1 MASPLPDYTP
11 LVEAAVVSYWDVR
24 SRQAQTSKDLGV
36 LDTGI
41 RSEVTGGRH
50 LDELHRL
57 IVRVFI
63 DAGVPADMLEV
74 RKRPIPGFFRRDKSW
89 DVVVTVADRV
99 VGIVELK
106 SMAGEEPG
114 KNYNNR
120 TDEALGQAVD
130 VWKAVERELI
140 DAPLRPWLG
149 YFMLLEDND
158 SANRSVKDRTPVWP
172 ADPVFDRSTYA
183 KRYEIFFDRM
193 VKVQRLDAACLAL
206 ANKSD
211 GKVQFPTN
219 ALSFQTF
226 AAAIHGRCLQFRA
239 MNPDLAWPS

>member
-106 SMAGEEPG
+106 SMAGEEPVT
-114 KNYNNR
+114 NY
-120 TDEALGQAVD
+120 
-130 VWKAVERELI
+130 
-140 DAPLRPWLG
+140 
-149 YFMLLEDND
+149 DN
-158 SANRSVKDRTPVWP
+158 
-172 ADPVFDRSTYA
+172 
-183 KRYEIFFDRM
+183 
-193 VKVQRLDAACLAL
+193 
-206 ANKSD
+206 
-211 GKVQFPTN
+211 
-219 ALSFQTF
+219 
-226 AAAIHGRCLQFRA
+226 H
-239 MNPDLAWPS
+239 

>member
-1 MASPLPDYTP
+1 
-11 LVEAAVVSYWDVR
+11 
-24 SRQAQTSKDLGV
+24 
-36 LDTGI
+36 
-41 RSEVTGGRH
+41 
-50 LDELHRL
+50 
-57 IVRVFI
+57 
-63 DAGVPADMLEV
+63 MLEV
-74 RKRPIPGFFRRDKSW
+74 RKRPIPGFFRRDKCW
-89 DVVVTVADRV
+89 GVVVTVADRV

-114 KNYNNR
+114 KNYNNH

-130 VWKAVERELI
+130 VWRAVQREST

-172 ADPVFDRSTYA
+172 TDPVFDRSTYA